1 MTETAPRRAL
11 ALGLIFVGAATLIGN
26 GAAYALSM
34 VAARV
39 LVPAEFG
46 AFMDKEQASWRKIV
60 EAAKLSME

>member
-1 MTETAPRRAL
+1 MLEDRRTRLSAAARAL

-39 LVPAEFG
+39 LVLPAD
-46 AFMDKEQASWRKIV
+46 A
-60 EAAKLSME
+60 